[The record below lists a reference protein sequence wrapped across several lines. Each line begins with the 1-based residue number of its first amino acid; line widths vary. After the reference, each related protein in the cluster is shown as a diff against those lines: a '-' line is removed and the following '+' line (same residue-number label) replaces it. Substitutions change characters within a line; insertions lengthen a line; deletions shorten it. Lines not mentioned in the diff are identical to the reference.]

1 MGMAAILF
9 FLATWLVGAV
19 VFVRAIFT
27 DLDAILGLIFDGWPP
42 AGVHLAASGLGMPA
56 SAVAWVWLGIEL
68 VLLVSFSAV
77 GLVLFFKKHDGFGT
91 YLGVAFVLI
100 GTRIS
105 GPVTY
110 SVAILL
116 PPAEGLMVFL
126 TGLSLIAFAILLYLF
141 PNGRFVPRWSPWLLP
156 VIFIWLVLNV
166 MSDKRFMSF
175 TTNNAV
181 VLVGFFAIGLAAQIY
196 RYWKVSTGVERLQT
210 RGVLIAFVLFFLVS
224 TSVYFVAPNVMEQS
238 TPPTPR
244 DLAGF
249 FIFYVLLT
257 GTTIL
262 FIVALTLAVL
272 RYRLYDIDLIIRRTL
287 SYAIL
292 TFLLGLVYFGSILTF
307 QALFTAL
314 TGQNSPITI
323 VISTLAIAA
332 LFNPLRLRVQ
342 NFIDRRFY
350 RQSYDAQQALANF
363 AATARDEVDMDKL
376 IAELLIVV
384 EETMQPEKTS
394 LWFKPSQRDG
404 VSSSGRSRVC
414 EANPVKCP
422 PR

>member
-27 DLDAILGLIFDGWPP
+27 DLDAILGLIFDGWTP

-77 GLVLFFKKHDGFGT
+77 GLVLFFKKRDGFGT

-363 AATARDEVDMDKL
+363 AATARDEVDMERLVD
-376 IAELLIVV
+376 ELLSLVDD
-384 EETMQPEKTS
+384 TMKPEKSS
-394 LWFKPSQRDG
+394 LWLKRFKGRRPS
-404 VSSSGRSRVC
+404 
-414 EANPVKCP
+414 
-422 PR
+422 